1 MERSVRVMLVDL
13 RIEMISPH
21 ALKPWVKNAR
31 THSKKQVRQI
41 ADSIRRFGFTNP
53 ILDDGSHAILAGH
66 GRVEAAKL
74 IGMTDVPCLRL
85 PTPQALGE
93 SSYGVGYGK
102 PPAATRFKPGQSGN
116 PKGRPKGARNRMP
129 QLNEERLKSIV
140 MAEAYRTIKVNDG
153 PRQVDMQVAQAV
165 VRAISLNALKG
176 HHRAQ
181 HLFAQ
186 LLGQT
191 EASNKVLYDEWLN
204 TALEYK
210 VQRERE
216 IDRCKRLGLPEPDPV
231 LHPDHIDLDMK
242 TGQIV
247 VEGPFT
253 CKQSDAGRKLVEQ
266 LMEGLDQSDWFSKER
281 KRTRDPERRARLD
294 ALIAQETKHRDKLL
308 KRVLNLPWLALEW
321 ARASRERR
329 AK

>member
-1 MERSVRVMLVDL
+1 LTR
-13 RIEMISPH
+13 
-21 ALKPWVKNAR
+21 KPLPPGAPK
-31 THSKKQVRQI
+31 
-41 ADSIRRFGFTNP
+41 
-53 ILDDGSHAILAGH
+53 
-66 GRVEAAKL
+66 
-74 IGMTDVPCLRL
+74 LRL
-85 PTPQALGE
+85 PAPQAQGE

-102 PPAATRFKPGQSGN
+102 PPAAARFKPGQSGN

-153 PRQVDMQVAQAV
+153 SQQVNMQVAKAV

-181 HLFAQ
+181 RLFAE

-191 EASNKVLYDEWLN
+191 ETSNKALHDEWLN

-210 VQRERE
+210 VQWERE
-216 IDRCKRLGLPEPDPV
+216 ITRCRQRGLPDPDPV
-231 LHPDHIDLDMK
+231 PHPDHIDLDMN

-247 VEGPFT
+247 VDGPFT
-253 CKQSDAGRKLVEQ
+253 YKQRDAGRKLVEH
-266 LMEGLDQSDWFSKER
+266 LMEDLDQSDWFSKER

-294 ALIAQETKHRDKLL
+294 ALIEKETRHRDKLL
-308 KRVLNLPWLALEW
+308 QRVLDVPWLAREL
-321 ARASRERR
+321 ARALKDSKTEEEKQSASRRTVDQ
-329 AK
+329 KP